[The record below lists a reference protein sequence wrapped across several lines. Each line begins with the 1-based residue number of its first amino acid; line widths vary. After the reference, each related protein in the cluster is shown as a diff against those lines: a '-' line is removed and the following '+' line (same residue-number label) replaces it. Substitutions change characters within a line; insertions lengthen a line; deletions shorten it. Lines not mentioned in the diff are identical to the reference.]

1 MDKIVIIS
9 PEGEETTKEVVRG
22 FEHAAA
28 LKEYLDEKHIRYD
41 DEINNGHKLCLDLS
55 REGYWIFRA
64 TNSASIMYMGQ
75 TISPEQYEW
84 YSSNSYLIDKMNVIS
99 IASWRDIDRDSGY
112 DIIEQDSISF
122 NTERKRKDKINDLI
136 NQKSGNQRN
145 SKFGFFR
152 RAKK

>member
-9 PEGEETTKEVVRG
+9 PEGEETSKDVVRG

-41 DEINNGHKLCLDLS
+41 DEINNGHKLCLDLA
-55 REGYWIFRA
+55 REGYWIFRS
-64 TNSASIMYMGQ
+64 TDSASIMYIGQ

-112 DIIEQDSISF
+112 DIIEQDSIGF
-122 NTERKRKDKINDLI
+122 NTERRRKDTITKLI
-136 NQKSGNQRN
+136 KEKNKSNER
-145 SKFGFFR
+145 SKFRLFG
-152 RAKK
+152 RAK